1 MLEIR
6 GLSPSLCLLSL
17 LLVLHGAERSQPPP
31 RRRFEY
37 KLSFKGPRLAVPGA
51 GIPFWSH
58 HGGEEQRRT
67 RHVQGPPECWRA
79 CSQRDSGCEGLYS
92 RGNTEVTVPGPG
104 PPPSQTCLL
113 LPQAQLLCLFVKDP
127 EAPAEQAAGYVGQH
141 RVTAKEKGK
150 GSQGSGERGQM
161 DIDQVIHPSS
171 QVPASVSLCPR
182 TFFFPCFYLQPPSSS
197 ALDCKHT
204 RVHTYIHAHI

>member
-1 MLEIR
+1 MSPGLTAWRPIAHRWPHSQDPSRCPETSSFAMLEIR

-104 PPPSQTCLL
+104 PSFPDLSPAPPGPAALSICEGPRGTGRTSCWVCRT
-113 LPQAQLLCLFVKDP
+113 AQ
-127 EAPAEQAAGYVGQH
+127 GH
-141 RVTAKEKGK
+141 
-150 GSQGSGERGQM
+150 S
-161 DIDQVIHPSS
+161 
-171 QVPASVSLCPR
+171 
-182 TFFFPCFYLQPPSSS
+182 
-197 ALDCKHT
+197 
-204 RVHTYIHAHI
+204 